1 MTEKIPIDAYVL
13 DSLLPDLVG
22 HDRRSGAFIVYVY
35 LWRHTAGRR
44 RHECQVSHQGIAVD
58 TGLSKS
64 TVQAAIRLLRRRG
77 LIQGTRDTQTATPRY
92 RVLRP
97 WLR

>member
-1 MTEKIPIDAYVL
+1 MIERIAFDTYVIDC
-13 DSLLPDLVG
+13 LLPDLVG
-22 HDRRSGAFIVYVY
+22 HDRRSGALIVYLY
-35 LWRHTAGRR
+35 LWRHTVGRR

-64 TVQAAIRLLRRRG
+64 TVQAAIRLLRKRG
-77 LIQGTRDTQTATPRY
+77 LIQGTRQTQTSTPRY